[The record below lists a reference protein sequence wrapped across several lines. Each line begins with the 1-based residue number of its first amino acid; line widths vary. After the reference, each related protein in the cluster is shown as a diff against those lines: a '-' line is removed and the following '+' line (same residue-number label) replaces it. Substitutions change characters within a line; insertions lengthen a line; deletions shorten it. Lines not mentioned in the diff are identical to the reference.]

1 VSVTGTPTLV
11 APWLVGLRNWL
22 RANGPIVAIVG
33 TRTYVGALPIGAPL
47 PALVIL
53 RVGGGMAG
61 TDTYDHALVQ
71 VEAWASGGAAAEALI
86 ATVVAA
92 LGTAPEMTAL
102 TATTQLMGAALNSLV
117 WAPDPD
123 TDSARYIATMDIDV
137 RTLA

>member
-1 VSVTGTPTLV
+1 MVSEATLY

-22 RANGPIVAIVG
+22 RADASVVALVG
-33 TRTYVGALPIGAPL
+33 ARTYVGALPLGAPL
-47 PALVIL
+47 PALVIA

-71 VEAWASGGAAAEALI
+71 VEAWAAGGAAAESLI

-102 TATTQLMGAALNSLV
+102 TATAQLMGADLNALV

-123 TDSARYIATMDIDV
+123 TDTPRYIATMDIDV
-137 RTLA
+137 RTV